1 MADMLVKLFHL
12 QQDPAAEAALLQNG
26 VRLCRALPP
35 DRDRVIGFVRENFPE
50 FAAEAACAFS
60 HLPAHCWLAV
70 ENRAVVGFACYDV
83 TTPDFFGPRRF
94 LPATGGAALAGPCCC
109 AACFP

>member
-35 DRDRVIGFVRENFPE
+35 DRDRVIGFCAGKFPRICRGSRLR
-50 FAAEAACAFS
+50 FIP
-60 HLPAHCWLAV
+60 PASAL
-70 ENRAVVGFACYDV
+70 
-83 TTPDFFGPRRF
+83 
-94 LPATGGAALAGPCCC
+94 LAGG
-109 AACFP
+109 